1 MKYQKYRLLI
11 EKLFKRQLTPQQ
23 SEELDEWLSRPEENE
38 GFDDMCHALWVNTP
52 TAANDAM
59 EATMLTNILSA
70 MDQPISESRPRRPNF
85 YKIAAIGLLIVSF
98 GLATYAYKAHLTM
111 ADRLAEV
118 VENTVEKGQKAR
130 LVLPD
135 GTKVWLNSYSQLTYN
150 GAYNLND
157 RIVKLSGEAYFEV
170 AKNKEKPFIVECD
183 GVSVE
188 ALGTTFDVKAYPSDP
203 TMTTSLIE
211 GRVKVSDK
219 KSGITLEPNQQLVY
233 DKKANT
239 FAVAQTENVNEADF
253 WRKDIL
259 YFNATPLTDIAKTIE
274 RMYDVKIVMA
284 SNDLAHVT
292 FSGTIRNNSLE
303 NIFHVISLTYPLAYE
318 VHGDTILLKH
328 R

>member
-1 MKYQKYRLLI
+1 MKYQRYRLLI
-11 EKLFKRQLTPQQ
+11 EKLFNRQLTPQQ
-23 SEELDEWLSRPEENE
+23 SVELDEWLARPDESE

-59 EATMLTNILSA
+59 EASMLTNILSSI
-70 MDQPISESRPRRPNF
+70 DQPTAESRPRRPNY
-85 YKIAAIGLLIVSF
+85 YKIAAIGLLVVTF
-98 GLATYAYKAHLTM
+98 GLATYAYRAHQTM
-111 ADRLAEV
+111 ADRVAEV

-130 LVLPD
+130 LTLPD
-135 GTKVWLNSYSQLTYN
+135 GTKVWLNSYSHLTYN
-150 GAYNLND
+150 GAYNLKD

-203 TMTTSLIE
+203 TITTSLIE

-233 DKKANT
+233 DKKSNT
-239 FAVAQTENVNEADF
+239 FAVAQTDNVNEADF

-259 YFNATPLTDIAKTIE
+259 YFNATPLSDIAKTIE
-274 RMYDVKIVMA
+274 RMYDVKVVMA
-284 SNDLAHVT
+284 SNDLSRVT

-303 NIFHVISLTYPLAYE
+303 NIFHVISLTYPLSYE
-318 VHGDTILLKH
+318 LHGDTILLKH